1 MGRDLFKRCE
11 LERLAEKYARLV
23 MIKPGYRPENMPDLV
38 LDREWAAARQD
49 QRDQISRCIRDMARV
64 LLIKARY
71 SRKIVYRNIP

>member
-1 MGRDLFKRCE
+1 
-11 LERLAEKYARLV
+11 
-23 MIKPGYRPENMPDLV
+23 MPDLV

-64 LLIKARY
+64 LLIKAGY

>member
-1 MGRDLFKRCE
+1 MGRDLFKKCE

-49 QRDQISRCIRDMARV
+49 QRDQTSRDMARV
-64 LLIKARY
+64 LLIKAGY